1 MGTLGDITWPLT
13 LVVAVDRLASAWER
27 ISLPASSEI
36 SAPDGVVVP
45 EDLVAVALTESE
57 PWAQE
62 EMLKAM
68 REKYKV
74 YGDWNRVR
82 SAFGVGAWAGG
93 DA

>member
-1 MGTLGDITWPLT
+1 MGTLGDITWPVA
-13 LVVAVDRLASAWER
+13 LVVAVYRVAAAWER
-27 ISLPASSEI
+27 VSGPVSAEI
-36 SAPDGVVVP
+36 PAPDGVVVP

-68 REKYKV
+68 RERYEV

-82 SAFGVGAWAGG
+82 SAFGVGPWAGG

>member
-1 MGTLGDITWPLT
+1 MGILGDITWPLA

-27 ISLPASSEI
+27 FSPPLPPEI
-36 SAPDGVVVP
+36 AAPEGVVVP
-45 EDLVAVALTESE
+45 EDLVALALTESE

-68 REKYKV
+68 REKYEL
-74 YGDWNRVR
+74 YGDWNKVR
-82 SAFGVGAWAGG
+82 SAFGVGSWAGG

>member
-1 MGTLGDITWPLT
+1 MDTLGTITWP
-13 LVVAVDRLASAWER
+13 VAVVIAVYRLATARER
-27 ISLPASSEI
+27 FAPPLPQEI
-36 SAPDGVVVP
+36 AAPEGVVVP
-45 EDLVAVALTESE
+45 EDLVALALTESE

-68 REKYKV
+68 KEKYELH
-74 YGDWNRVR
+74 GDWNRVR